1 MPLNGNSSPGN
12 LILENGKDTKEKMIM
27 NIKNGFLVTEMLG
40 MSFNPLN
47 GDYSRGAAGFKIENG
62 EIAYPVSE
70 VTIAGNMGDMLKNLT
85 PANDLVINDN
95 INCPSFLIENMT
107 LAGL

>member
-1 MPLNGNSSPGN
+1 
-12 LILENGKDTKEKMIM
+12 MIQ

-40 MSFNPLN
+40 MSFNPVN

-62 EIAYPVSE
+62 KCTFPISE
-70 VTIAGNMGDMLKNLT
+70 VTIAGNMNEMLLKLT
-85 PANDLVINDN
+85 AASDLEINDN
-95 INCPSFLIENMT
+95 INSPSILIEKMT